1 MLVAK
6 EPKYHD
12 ILKLE
17 ELVEISVLK
26 RLLNSFV
33 LATGLGAI
41 VVDVSGKPTLIPES
55 YPGICRFCSTIQS
68 TRDGLMR
75 CADSMARAGKFSA
88 QLGEPYI
95 FRCHA
100 GLIEWSAP
108 ILLGDR
114 HLGSFM
120 CGQVLMWNLDEGALD
135 EIVARN
141 SDIGLSRTQ
150 LEEAAKDLKIISGPN
165 VQAAA
170 DMLFVMSNYIMETGM
185 LTLMQR
191 RELNEQQAKLAEE
204 IYARKQAEEVLKSLE
219 QRSVQPIYP
228 LEKEKELLGK
238 VRLGDRTGAKEILNE
253 LLGSILFESAGRP
266 EVIKARILELLVVLS
281 RAAVEGG
288 ASLEKLLGLNYDYIE
303 QLSEIEPIEE
313 TCAWIVKVLDTF
325 VDTVYETRNEKNFKV
340 VERAMEY
347 IRQNFKED
355 ITLDDVANAIFIS
368 PYYLSHLF
376 RDELGITFIEYLTKI
391 RIEEASHLLMT
402 TNMSI
407 IRIAEEV
414 GYSDSSYFSK
424 VFKKLQNVTPSQ
436 YRQRIG

>member
-1 MLVAK
+1 MAREFGNNDV
-6 EPKYHD
+6 P
-12 ILKLE
+12 KLE
-17 ELVEISVLK
+17 DLVDISVLK

-41 VVDVSGKPTLIPES
+41 VVDTSGKPILIPES
-55 YPGICRFCSTIQS
+55 YPGICRFCNMIQS
-68 TRDGLMR
+68 TEEGLRR

-100 GLIEWSAP
+100 GLIEWAAP
-108 ILLGDR
+108 ILLGER

-120 CGQVLMWNLDEGALD
+120 CGQVLMWSLDDGALE
-135 EIVARN
+135 EIVARS
-141 SDIGLSRTQ
+141 SDIGLSREQ
-150 LEEAAKDLKIISGPN
+150 LVEAAKELKIMSGPN

-204 IYARKQAEEVLKSLE
+204 IHARKQAEEVLKSLE

-266 EVIKARILELLVVLS
+266 EVIKARVLELLVVLS

-288 ASLEKLLGLNYDYIE
+288 ASLEKLLGLNYDYIDE
-303 QLSEIEPIEE
+303 LAKIEPIEE
-313 TCAWIVKVLDTF
+313 MCAWIVKVLDTF
-325 VDTVYETRNEKNFKV
+325 IDTVYETRNEKNFKV

-347 IRQNFKED
+347 IRQNYKND
-355 ITLDDVANAIFIS
+355 ITLEDVANAIFIS

-391 RIEEASHLLMT
+391 RIEEASRLLLT

-436 YRQRIG
+436 YRQRMS

>member
-1 MLVAK
+1 MAWEFGNNDV
-6 EPKYHD
+6 P
-12 ILKLE
+12 KLE
-17 ELVEISVLK
+17 DLVDISVLK

-41 VVDVSGKPTLIPES
+41 VVDTSGKPILIPES
-55 YPGICRFCSTIQS
+55 YPGICRFCNMIQS
-68 TRDGLMR
+68 TEEGLLR

-100 GLIEWSAP
+100 GLIEWAAP
-108 ILLGDR
+108 ILLGER

-120 CGQVLMWNLDEGALD
+120 CGQVLMWSLDDGALE
-135 EIVARN
+135 EIVARS
-141 SDIGLSRTQ
+141 SDIGLSREQ
-150 LEEAAKDLKIISGPN
+150 LVEAAKELKIMSGPN

-204 IYARKQAEEVLKSLE
+204 IHARKQAEEVLKSLE

-266 EVIKARILELLVVLS
+266 EVIKARVLELLVVLS

-288 ASLEKLLGLNYDYIE
+288 ASLEKLLGLNYDYIDE
-303 QLSEIEPIEE
+303 LAKIEPIEE
-313 TCAWIVKVLDTF
+313 MCAWIVKVLDTF
-325 VDTVYETRNEKNFKV
+325 IDTVYETRNEKNFKV

-347 IRQNFKED
+347 IRQNYKND
-355 ITLDDVANAIFIS
+355 ITLEDVANAIFIS

-391 RIEEASHLLMT
+391 RIEEASRLLLT

-436 YRQRIG
+436 YRQRMS

>member
-1 MLVAK
+1 MAREFGNNDV
-6 EPKYHD
+6 P
-12 ILKLE
+12 KLE
-17 ELVEISVLK
+17 DLVDISVLK

-41 VVDVSGKPTLIPES
+41 VVDTSGKPILIPES
-55 YPGICRFCSTIQS
+55 YPGICRFCNMIQS
-68 TRDGLMR
+68 TEEGLRR

-100 GLIEWSAP
+100 GLIEWAAP
-108 ILLGDR
+108 ILLGER

-120 CGQVLMWNLDEGALD
+120 CGQVLMWSLDDGALE
-135 EIVARN
+135 EIVARS
-141 SDIGLSRTQ
+141 SDIGLSREQ
-150 LEEAAKDLKIISGPN
+150 LVEAAKELKIMSGPN

-191 RELNEQQAKLAEE
+191 KELNEQQAKLAEE
-204 IYARKQAEEVLKSLE
+204 IHARKQAEEVLKSLE

-266 EVIKARILELLVVLS
+266 EVIKARVLELLVVLS

-288 ASLEKLLGLNYDYIE
+288 ASLEKLLGLNYDYIDE
-303 QLSEIEPIEE
+303 LAKIEPIEE
-313 TCAWIVKVLDTF
+313 MCAWIVKVLDTF
-325 VDTVYETRNEKNFKV
+325 IDTVYETRNEKNFKV

-347 IRQNFKED
+347 IRQNYKND
-355 ITLDDVANAIFIS
+355 ITLEDVANAIFIS

-391 RIEEASHLLMT
+391 RIEEASRLLLT

-436 YRQRIG
+436 YRQRMS